1 MKIDSHKKQGFGVK
15 NIYINQIMKPKK
27 SNNLNYAYFENSKNI
42 SDYSMN
48 QSINFHPKKIF
59 FNKKTIKKLYQNN
72 YPNQS
77 FSIKGNNSNFVPQK
91 KMHFKSTN
99 KYNSK
104 VEPIETYTGITISGR
119 KMGKNNYQIKNPF
132 KERSN
137 SENKINS
144 FNRTYTFFNN
154 KENNKDN
161 NKDNIKD
168 NNKDNNKY
176 NNSYFKGKLA
186 EKSKSKINNSKKK
199 IDKITINLSN
209 ISYQYLPTKLYN
221 CNISKE
227 NVSKTIK
234 KNNSPVRNRS
244 NSKKYFYQNINQKK
258 VNTEEKNMFQS
269 KIQRKNNSHMSPNI
283 NTTTKGM
290 NMTTPNSNNNSK
302 IKNEQRRQKYLS
314 DKRKL
319 KSRQSNRQNKCLISN
334 SSGANNEKILDF
346 DKYFNGTTPKRK
358 ENRNIY
364 IKNKSIHNSPSMPS
378 INSFIDDNNISI
390 NASKK
395 YHWIKKNKSLKE
407 YNLLFNNL
415 NIRNAQNLND
425 YSSNTTFSNYNTKK
439 KINEKD
445 LFEQSAITIQSVFR
459 GYLMKNKLETY
470 LIKYKDYNRGLEIIE
485 KTIKSFL
492 DKSINLEEEN
502 QKFFNFLKEKNKI
515 TNINCKSCKTFKLL
529 NLPSTPSREKNDFNK
544 KFYVNLFLHKEIGD
558 RFNIIK
564 ENKQKEI
571 EQKYKEEID
580 NINNKMD
587 KLIEENKS
595 LKDINEKNKLKE
607 SKFKELSMEN
617 KKKENIINIIT
628 NDNQNL
634 ARRLKIIK
642 DKFNHLEIHNQ
653 INICYNAENNQ
664 YNNSKELFIEYRNFY
679 LLFLIH
685 KKNAYYFDLL
695 RKYFNKYRNIIN
707 SLRENE
713 KDNNILKEQKLKLLV
728 YDKTNKEYIFLKN
741 NFIKFYY
748 KSLLYYREMQNNED
762 ILRTKLINIILKKEK
777 INKSIIKSY
786 FKQFYYKGI
795 ISNLMEEKKK
805 NFSEKKQEKLN
816 KFSKLIISIEQRKDK
831 HNFLI
836 IRDCFDKWN
845 LFSKILSMKA
855 VTDEKKR
862 KKRQKQRMKKKN
874 EKSLNKYMAN
884 GNNILNIGKNHSVN
898 IINKDNLICLEHSV
912 TTDLSGGDANDKI
925 DKILKAS
932 EKLGDIF
939 YRAAINHKLLEK
951 NNNLNKNKEINDKEN
966 TDKKEKNID
975 NNENE
980 NDNDYE
986 EDSGDSF
993 GI

>member
-15 NIYINQIMKPKK
+15 SIYINQIMKPKK
-27 SNNLNYAYFENSKNI
+27 SNNLNYTFFENSKNI
-42 SDYSMN
+42 SDYNMN

-59 FNKKTIKKLYQNN
+59 FNKKTIKQLYQNN

-77 FSIKGNNSNFVPQK
+77 FSIKGNSNFIPQK
-91 KMHFKSTN
+91 KIHFKSTN

-119 KMGKNNYQIKNPF
+119 KAGQNNYQIKNPF

-154 KENNKDN
+154 KDNNKENN
-161 NKDNIKD
+161 NKDNIK
-168 NNKDNNKY
+168 Y
-176 NNSYFKGKLA
+176 NSSYFMSKQGD
-186 EKSKSKINNSKKK
+186 KSKSKINNSKQK
-199 IDKITINLSN
+199 IDKISINLSN

-221 CNISKE
+221 YNIIKE

-234 KNNSPVRNRS
+234 KINSPVRNRS
-244 NSKKYFYQNINQKK
+244 NSKKYFYQNVKQKK
-258 VNTEEKNMFQS
+258 LNTEEKNMFQS
-269 KIQRKNNSHMSPNI
+269 KIQRNNSNQMSPNI
-283 NTTTKGM
+283 NTTTKIVS
-290 NMTTPNSNNNSK
+290 MTTPNSNNNSK
-302 IKNEQRRQKYLS
+302 IKNDQKRQKYLS
-314 DKRKL
+314 DKKKL
-319 KSRQSNRQNKCLISN
+319 KSRQINKQFKGLISN
-334 SSGANNEKILDF
+334 STGVNNEKILDF
-346 DKYFNGTTPKRK
+346 DKYLNGATPKRK
-358 ENRNIY
+358 ENANIY
-364 IKNKSIHNSPSMPS
+364 IKNKSIYYSPSMPS

-395 YHWIKKNKSLKE
+395 VHWIKKNKSLKE
-407 YNLLFNNL
+407 YNFLFNNL
-415 NIRNAQNLND
+415 NIQKDQNNYE
-425 YSSNTTFSNYNTKK
+425 YSTNSIYSDCNTIK
-439 KINEKD
+439 KIKEKD
-445 LFEQSAITIQSVFR
+445 LYEQSAIIIQSVFR
-459 GYLMKNKLETY
+459 GYLMKCKLETY
-470 LIKYKDYNRGLEIIE
+470 LIKYKDYNRGLEILE

-492 DKSINLEEEN
+492 DKNINVEEEN
-502 QKFFNFLKEKNKI
+502 EKFFTLLKENNDKI
-515 TNINCKSCKTFKLL
+515 NINCKSCKTFKLL
-529 NLPSTPSREKNDFNK
+529 NFPSTPPSEKNDLNK
-544 KFYVNLFLHKEIGD
+544 KFYMNLFLHKEIGE

-571 EQKYKEEID
+571 EQKYKEELD
-580 NINNKMD
+580 NINNKMN

-595 LKDINEKNKLKE
+595 LKDINEKNKFKE

-634 ARRLKIIK
+634 AKRLKIIK
-642 DKFNHLEIHNQ
+642 DKFNHLEMHNQ
-653 INICYNAENNQ
+653 ININYIDENNQ

-679 LLFLIH
+679 LMFFIH
-685 KKNAYYFDLL
+685 KKNAFYFDLL
-695 RKYFNKYRNIIN
+695 RKYFNRYRNIIN

-713 KDNNILKEQKLKLLV
+713 KDNNILKEEKLKLLV
-728 YDKTNKEYIFLKN
+728 YDKKNKEYIFLKN

-748 KSLLYYREMQNNED
+748 KGLLYYREIQNRKD
-762 ILRTKLINIILKKEK
+762 ILSTKLLNIILIKDK
-777 INKSIIKSY
+777 INKAIIKSY
-786 FKQFYYKGI
+786 FKIFYYKGI

-805 NFSEKKQEKLN
+805 NFSAIKQEKFN
-816 KFSKLIISIEQRKDK
+816 KINKLIISIEQRKDK

-884 GNNILNIGKNHSVN
+884 DNNILHIGKNHSVN
-898 IINKDNLICLEHSV
+898 IINKENLICLEHSV
-912 TTDLSGGDANDKI
+912 ATDLSGGDNDKI

-951 NNNLNKNKEINDKEN
+951 NNYLNKNKEINEKEN

-975 NNENE
+975 NNNKNE

>member
-1 MKIDSHKKQGFGVK
+1 MKIDSQKKQGFGVK
-15 NIYINQIMKPKK
+15 NIYINQMMKPKK
-27 SNNLNYAYFENSKNI
+27 SNNLNYAFFENAKNI
-42 SDYSMN
+42 SDYSIN

-77 FSIKGNNSNFVPQK
+77 FSIKGNSNFIPQK
-91 KMHFKSTN
+91 KIHFKSTN

-119 KMGKNNYQIKNPF
+119 KTGQNNYQIKNPF

-154 KENNKDN
+154 K
-161 NKDNIKD
+161 D
-168 NNKDNNKY
+168 NNKDNNKENNKDNHKDNNY
-176 NNSYFKGKLA
+176 NNSSYFKGKPSD
-186 EKSKSKINNSKKK
+186 KSRSKINNSKKK

-221 CNISKE
+221 HNINKE

-258 VNTEEKNMFQS
+258 LNTEEKNMFQS
-269 KIQRKNNSHMSPNI
+269 KIQRKNSNQMSPNI
-283 NTTTKGM
+283 NTTTKGVS
-290 NMTTPNSNNNSK
+290 NTTPNSNNNSK

-319 KSRQSNRQNKCLISN
+319 KSRQANRQYKDLISN
-334 SSGANNEKILDF
+334 STGVNNEKILDF
-346 DKYFNGTTPKRK
+346 DKYLNGTTPKRK
-358 ENRNIY
+358 EKGNIY

-378 INSFIDDNNISI
+378 INSIIDDNNISI

-395 YHWIKKNKSLKE
+395 FHWIKKNKSLKE

-415 NIRNAQNLND
+415 NVQNNQNHYD
-425 YSSNTTFSNYNTKK
+425 YSSNSTYSNFNTIK
-439 KINEKD
+439 KIKEKE

-459 GYLMKNKLETY
+459 GYLMKCKLEEY
-470 LIKYKDYNRGLEIIE
+470 LIKIKDYNRGLEILE
-485 KTIKSFL
+485 KTAKSFL
-492 DKSINLEEEN
+492 DKSINVEEEN
-502 QKFFNFLKEKNKI
+502 QKFFNLLKENNEKKN
-515 TNINCKSCKTFKLL
+515 NNYRSCKTFKIL
-529 NLPSTPSREKNDFNK
+529 NLPYTPPSTEKNDLNK
-544 KFYVNLFLHKEIGD
+544 KFYMNLFLHIEIGE

-564 ENKQKEI
+564 ENRQKEI

-580 NINNKMD
+580 NINIKMD

-607 SKFKELSMEN
+607 NKFKELSLEN

-642 DKFNHLEIHNQ
+642 DKFNQLEIHNQ
-653 INICYNAENNQ
+653 MKICYNSENNQ

-685 KKNAYYFDLL
+685 KKNAYLFDLL
-695 RKYFNKYRNIIN
+695 RKYFNKYRNNIN
-707 SLRENE
+707 SLREKE
-713 KDNNILKEQKLKLLV
+713 KENIILKEQKLKLLI
-728 YDKTNKEYIFLKN
+728 YDKKNKEYIFLKN
-741 NFIKFYY
+741 NFNKFYY
-748 KSLLYYREMQNNED
+748 KSLLYYREMQNRED
-762 ILRTKLINIILKKEK
+762 ILRTKLFNIIIKKEK
-777 INKSIIKSY
+777 INKAIIKSY
-786 FKQFYYKGI
+786 FKKFYYKGI
-795 ISNLMEEKKK
+795 IINLLEEKKQ
-805 NFSEKKQEKLN
+805 NFSEKKQEKYN
-816 KFSKLIISIEQRKDK
+816 KFNKLIKSIEQRKDK
-831 HNFLI
+831 HNYLI

-874 EKSLNKYMAN
+874 EKSLNKYMVN
-884 GNNILNIGKNHSVN
+884 GNNILHIGKNNNVN

-939 YRAAINHKLLEK
+939 YRAAINHRLLEK
-951 NNNLNKNKEINDKEN
+951 NHNLNKNKEINAKEN

-980 NDNDYE
+980 NDNDSE
-986 EDSGDSF
+986 QDSGDSF

>member
-1 MKIDSHKKQGFGVK
+1 MKIDSQKKQGFGVK
-15 NIYINQIMKPKK
+15 NIYINQMMKPKK
-27 SNNLNYAYFENSKNI
+27 SNNINYAFFENAKNI

-77 FSIKGNNSNFVPQK
+77 FSIKGNSNFNPQK

-119 KMGKNNYQIKNPF
+119 KTGQNNYQIKNPF

-154 KENNKDN
+154 KDN
-161 NKDNIKD
+161 NKDI
-168 NNKDNNKY
+168 NNKDINKY
-176 NNSYFKGKLA
+176 NNASYFKAKA
-186 EKSKSKINNSKKK
+186 ADKSRPKINNSKKK

-221 CNISKE
+221 HNISKE

-244 NSKKYFYQNINQKK
+244 SSKKYFYQNINQKK
-258 VNTEEKNMFQS
+258 INTEEKNMFQS
-269 KIQRKNNSHMSPNI
+269 KIQRKNSSQMSPNI
-283 NTTTKGM
+283 NTTNKGVS
-290 NMTTPNSNNNSK
+290 MTTPNSNNTSK

-319 KSRQSNRQNKCLISN
+319 KSRQVNRKFKGLISN
-334 SSGANNEKILDF
+334 SSGVDNEKILDF
-346 DKYFNGTTPKRK
+346 DKYFNATSPKRK
-358 ENRNIY
+358 EKGNIY

-378 INSFIDDNNISI
+378 ITTIIDDNNISI

-395 YHWIKKNKSLKE
+395 FHWIKKNKSLKE
-407 YNLLFNNL
+407 YNMLFNNL
-415 NIRNAQNLND
+415 NAHNSQNHYD
-425 YSSNTTFSNYNTKK
+425 YSSNSTYSNYNTIK
-439 KINEKD
+439 KIKEKD

-459 GYLMKNKLETY
+459 GYLMKSKLEAY
-470 LIKYKDYNRGLEIIE
+470 LIKYKDYNRALEILE
-485 KTIKSFL
+485 KTIKSYL
-492 DKSINLEEEN
+492 DKSINIGEEN
-502 QKFFNFLKEKNKI
+502 QKFFNLLKENNKNNENNENK
-515 TNINCKSCKTFKLL
+515 NINCKSCKTFKLL
-529 NLPSTPSREKNDFNK
+529 NLPSTPSSEKNDLNK
-544 KFYVNLFLHKEIGD
+544 KFYMNLFLHKEIGE

-580 NINNKMD
+580 NINNKVD
-587 KLIEENKS
+587 KLIKENKS
-595 LKDINEKNKLKE
+595 LKDINEKNKYKE

-634 ARRLKIIK
+634 ARRLKLIQ
-642 DKFNHLEIHNQ
+642 DKFNQLEIHNQ
-653 INICYNAENNQ
+653 INFCYNSENSQ

-685 KKNAYYFDLL
+685 KKNAYCFDLL

-707 SLRENE
+707 SLKENE
-713 KDNNILKEQKLKLLV
+713 KDNTILKEQKIKLLA
-728 YDKTNKEYIFLKN
+728 YDKKNKEYLFLKD
-741 NFIKFYY
+741 NFRKFYY
-748 KSLLYYREMQNNED
+748 KGLLIHREIQNRED
-762 ILRTKLINIILKKEK
+762 ILRTKLKNIILIKEK
-777 INKSIIKSY
+777 INKTIIKSY

-795 ISNLMEEKKK
+795 ISNLMEEKNK
-805 NFSEKKQEKLN
+805 NFSEKKQEKFN
-816 KFSKLIISIEQRKDK
+816 KFNKLIKSIEQRKNK

-836 IRDCFDKWN
+836 IRDCFEKWN
-845 LFSKILSMKA
+845 LSSKILSMKA

-874 EKSLNKYMAN
+874 EKSLNKYMVN
-884 GNNILNIGKNHSVN
+884 GNNILHIGKNHSVN
-898 IINKDNLICLEHSV
+898 IINKENLICLEHSV
-912 TTDLSGGDANDKI
+912 TTDLSGGDGNDKI

-939 YRAAINHKLLEK
+939 YRAAINHKILEK
-951 NNNLNKNKEINDKEN
+951 NQNLNRNKDINEKEN

-975 NNENE
+975 NNEND